1 MFFSVRSDRW
11 HHSLIYWALCFLAFG
26 LGINV
31 VVTLW
36 EGSDIGFFS
45 ANTVFTVIT
54 ALVFAT
60 GLVSNLTKDL
70 NFFLLFAILACL
82 NIAFCIQPIVMWTDE
97 GNLCSGLSAAEQE
110 RGRECYNAA
119 VGAMDVN
126 GQTTSFNN
134 LVTLVTQCYSNND
147 ILSETSGICY
157 NVRWGQSTGNALRAF
172 MFISW
177 FLQFM
182 GTFISIICCVIEI
195 KTYAVLKIHY
205 NRVDFLIQKSTLQ
218 FFRDYTCQDGK
229 TDFHEFENLLN
240 TITQKEH
247 VE

>member
-1 MFFSVRSDRW
+1 
-11 HHSLIYWALCFLAFG
+11 
-26 LGINV
+26 
-31 VVTLW
+31 
-36 EGSDIGFFS
+36 
-45 ANTVFTVIT
+45 
-54 ALVFAT
+54 
-60 GLVSNLTKDL
+60 
-70 NFFLLFAILACL
+70 
-82 NIAFCIQPIVMWTDE
+82 
-97 GNLCSGLSAAEQE
+97 
-110 RGRECYNAA
+110 
-119 VGAMDVN
+119 MDVN

-218 FFRDYTCQDGK
+218 FFRDYTCQDGN
-229 TDFHEFENLLN
+229 TDFHEFETLLN